1 MLKTGNSS
9 AFFLYGMIFM
19 SMLLILLQCSKS
31 DDPLFDQYKPSE
43 LESDI
48 DYAGIKKSGNETE
61 ALLLQG
67 DISAIHEMLV
77 DDVQS
82 VYNQREPLYTSEE
95 LETMGQAFKK
105 RKLTL
110 ATEDFAEY
118 SYTIDGTEYTLT
130 LGQVEEGVWKI
141 IRY

>member
-1 MLKTGNSS
+1 MFKSGKPSV
-9 AFFLYGMIFM
+9 FFLYGMFFM
-19 SMLLILLQCSKS
+19 SMLLVLFQCTKS
-31 DDPLFDQYKPSE
+31 DDPLFDQYKTSE
-43 LESDI
+43 LEANI
-48 DYAGIKKSGNETE
+48 DYPGIKKAGNETE

-67 DISAIHEMLV
+67 DVTAINENLV

-82 VYNQREPLYTSEE
+82 VYNQQQALYTSEE
-95 LETMGQAFKK
+95 LEVIANAFKK
-105 RKLTL
+105 RELTF

-118 SYTIDGTEYTLT
+118 SYKIDGAEYTLT